1 MLGYE
6 KAQTSLNRE
15 QKETIRLLSIGTFL
29 EYFDLMI
36 YVHMAVLLNELLFP
50 KADTQTAA
58 IYSAAAF
65 CSTFVFRPFVALL
78 FGWIGDKY
86 GRKSTVIITTL
97 FMACFCAVMA
107 GLPTYVQIGVMA
119 TWIVTICRII
129 QGMSSLCE
137 IIGAELYLTETINP
151 PKQYPVVSLMSSC
164 AVLGGVAAL
173 GLESIIVHYG
183 FSWRITFFIGTFIAI
198 TGSYARTHLR
208 ETRDFID
215 AKQQVKNIFNKASIN
230 IKILENNPIWKE
242 KVHWK
247 TSLYYFLIHC
257 TWPVTFYITYIYCSN
272 ILKSSFNYTSE
283 EIITHNFIVSLM
295 QFFGSLIFRAY
306 LSGIINPLKIL
317 KGFLAIFSL
326 FILIFPYLLNN
337 LHTPR
342 ELLIIQSIM
351 VIIGLGDAPAVP
363 IFFKHFPIFKRFTY
377 SSFLYALSRA
387 LIYVVTSFGIIYLVS
402 YFGHWGIL
410 VISIPLSIS
419 YGFGILHFEKLEKN
433 RENYLKKK
441 QLA

>member
-15 QKETIRLLSIGTFL
+15 QKEAIGLLSIGTFL

-50 KADTQTAA
+50 KADTKTTAM
-58 IYSAAAF
+58 YSAAAF
-65 CSTFVFRPFVALL
+65 CSTFVFRPFGALL

-86 GRKSTVIITTL
+86 GRKSTVVITTI
-97 FMACFCAVMA
+97 FMACSCAVMA
-107 GLPTYVQIGVMA
+107 GLPTYAQIGMTA
-119 TWIVTICRII
+119 TWIVTICRIV
-129 QGMSSLCE
+129 QGMLSLGE

-151 PKQYPVVSLMSSC
+151 PKQYPIVSLIPSF
-164 AVLGGVAAL
+164 AVLGSVAAL
-173 GLESIIVHYG
+173 GLATIISHYG
-183 FSWRITFFIGTFIAI
+183 FSWRIAFFIGTFIAI
-198 TGSYARTHLR
+198 TGSSARTRLR

-215 AKQQVKNIFNKASIN
+215 AKQQVKNIFNKASVN
-230 IKILENNPIWKE
+230 IKILDNDPIWKE

-247 TSLYYFLIHC
+247 TSLYYFLIQC

-272 ILKSSFNYTSE
+272 ILKSSFNYTPE
-283 EIITHNFIVSLM
+283 EIITHNFVVSII

-317 KGFLAIFSL
+317 KGFLSIFSL

-337 LHTPR
+337 LNTPT

-351 VIIGLGDAPAVP
+351 VITGLGDAPAVP
-363 IFFKHFPIFKRFTY
+363 IFFKHFPVFKRFTY

-387 LIYVVTSFGIIYLVS
+387 LIYLITSFGIVYLVS

-419 YGFGILHFEKLEKN
+419 YGFGIQHFEQLEKN
-433 RENYLKKK
+433 RENYF
-441 QLA
+441 